1 VTARKDIDREA
12 SALASAQ
19 AAREK
24 HAAIIR
30 GVLLRWE
37 GERGKTTQR
46 LVFQSW
52 LDLVEDDQQAKVLL
66 GVNTVAPPAAVVP
79 LETSSSWTMPT
90 VEGVNAA
97 AWKER
102 GNAAFKAGDHETAIA
117 AYSKGIEA
125 GNGAQNPENCALY
138 SNRALCAQKLG
149 RFEEATA
156 DAEICVALK
165 PDFPKGYQR
174 GAMALKGL
182 GKPVEAYAFM
192 DKAPPAMV
200 MGNAEIG
207 ALHSELKAAA
217 QKEEERRLRTLEAE
231 LSEVIPRLMEHDR
244 ALLFESFETTVRPL
258 NTTQKVFW
266 AKVEVELGIPPGALD
281 IRKTHARVIAAAS
294 RDRLRSGSTGRVGG
308 WENVPRAELR
318 SGSPRE

>member
-1 VTARKDIDREA
+1 MTAD
-12 SALASAQ
+12 
-19 AAREK
+19 
-24 HAAIIR
+24 
-30 GVLLRWE
+30 
-37 GERGKTTQR
+37 
-46 LVFQSW
+46 
-52 LDLVEDDQQAKVLL
+52 
-66 GVNTVAPPAAVVP
+66 TVAPPAAVVP

-125 GNGAQNPENCALY
+125 GSGAQNPEDCALY

-231 LSEVIPRLMEHDR
+231 LREVIPRLMEHDQ
-244 ALLFESFETTVRPL
+244 ALLFESFKPTGRPL
-258 NTTQKVFW
+258 TTTQKVFW

-281 IRKTHARVIAAAS
+281 IRKTHAWMIAAAS
-294 RDRLRSGSTGRVGG
+294 RDRLRSGSNGRVGG
-308 WENVPRAELR
+308 W
-318 SGSPRE
+318 G